1 MPLSTSTNTATM
13 SGPHR
18 MAYPAR
24 PSTRSCTA
32 PRAISGSALQ
42 PAWCGSTA
50 FASCGSN
57 RWSPAAPL
65 TEPVKAMCLGA
76 GGDLLV
82 RSISH
87 TLIYRNGTFSDYR
100 PPAPLPDGDTRVLF
114 ESRARQ
120 LFVGSDDFLYAIP
133 NNGVP
138 RVIRQH
144 VGWINGMLE
153 DEKGA
158 IWVADATALMVYKDG
173 RLSKFSRNLY
183 NSRALEED
191 RGHLWVGA
199 LNGLFLMERPNPF
212 LRPVAPQTI
221 QGEVNAVLKDHDGNL
236 WVGTTAAG
244 LIRLT
249 AGVTSSFPA
258 ADRLSDDKILS
269 LYEDPEGSLWV
280 GTAAGL
286 DRFRKT
292 KLTTFTRKE
301 GLPADQTSLAV
312 ETRDGSVYVL
322 CPGGGLARIKNG
334 VVTALTARDGLPD
347 LYGNGMLESQDGLPD
362 LYGNG
367 MLESQDGSLWLGNA
381 GLTRYRHGKFTRY
394 SGGRLAH
401 HFVSAI
407 GEDDEGLIVAT
418 DETLALRFRE
428 GVVRPL
434 TIGGQT
440 TPLSTPGNYTFT
452 I

>member
-1 MPLSTSTNTATM
+1 
-13 SGPHR
+13 
-18 MAYPAR
+18 
-24 PSTRSCTA
+24 
-32 PRAISGSALQ
+32 
-42 PAWCGSTA
+42 
-50 FASCGSN
+50 
-57 RWSPAAPL
+57 
-65 TEPVKAMCLGA
+65 
-76 GGDLLV
+76 
-82 RSISH
+82 
-87 TLIYRNGTFSDYR
+87 
-100 PPAPLPDGDTRVLF
+100 
-114 ESRARQ
+114 
-120 LFVGSDDFLYAIP
+120 VGSDDFLYAIP
-133 NNGVP
+133 NNGVL

-153 DEKGA
+153 EEKGA

-249 AGVTSSFPA
+249 AGVTSSFTA

-347 LYGNGMLESQDGLPD
+347 V
-362 LYGNG
+362 YGNG

-452 I
+452 IYRDPSGTLWFGTVKGLFKFAKGESPERAWQKQIDFPVTSISADGRGSLWLGGRIPGLVRFDLRDGRVTHYTKKDGLFDYYTTRALPTMTAISGSVPRTASTWRRAWIWMVSATAASPWCARCATTPRTA

>member
-1 MPLSTSTNTATM
+1 M
-13 SGPHR
+13 
-18 MAYPAR
+18 
-24 PSTRSCTA
+24 
-32 PRAISGSALQ
+32 
-42 PAWCGSTA
+42 
-50 FASCGSN
+50 
-57 RWSPAAPL
+57 
-65 TEPVKAMCLGA
+65 
-76 GGDLLV
+76 
-82 RSISH
+82 
-87 TLIYRNGTFSDYR
+87 
-100 PPAPLPDGDTRVLF
+100 
-114 ESRARQ
+114 
-120 LFVGSDDFLYAIP
+120 GSDDFLYAIP
-133 NNGVP
+133 NNGVL

-249 AGVTSSFPA
+249 AGVTSSFTA

-301 GLPADQTSLAV
+301 GLPADQTSLA
-312 ETRDGSVYVL
+312 GSSRR
-322 CPGGGLARIKNG
+322 CPATGCR
-334 VVTALTARDGLPD
+334 P
-347 LYGNGMLESQDGLPD
+347 
-362 LYGNG
+362 
-367 MLESQDGSLWLGNA
+367 GSPACHCHTNRASRLW
-381 GLTRYRHGKFTRY
+381 
-394 SGGRLAH
+394 
-401 HFVSAI
+401 
-407 GEDDEGLIVAT
+407 
-418 DETLALRFRE
+418 
-428 GVVRPL
+428 P
-434 TIGGQT
+434 
-440 TPLSTPGNYTFT
+440 
-452 I
+452 